1 MPGNDKATALLV
13 LGMHRSGTSLLSG
26 LMAEAGVSLGEHLMP
41 AAPDNPKGF
50 WENQP
55 IVDFNESLLN
65 LFGQTWASWEPLP
78 EHWLEDERLEGYRE
92 TLASILDS
100 EFGNSDT
107 ICIKD
112 PRLCRLLPFWQPL
125 LSERGMRVI
134 GLVVSRPVG
143 KVAASLQARD
153 SMGPAQARALWMRY
167 SLDNLAGAQE
177 LEQLRTSY
185 EALLAAPEEF
195 LSALQKQLG
204 SSLALENMEFA
215 DSSLRHH
222 HLEPAAADTW
232 ATLLHEH
239 LSGRLEKLPEH
250 FPELV
255 APPVSQAAEL
265 EVELAKQS
273 LGDTSLDAEAARST
287 REQALFAQAQEAKQ
301 YAGSL
306 WEELKSG
313 RAYIQAMQEELAE
326 RQDYAQSLE
335 QSLRTNIEERDQYI
349 ESLKQEVSARDSELE
364 RGRAFAES
372 LQQLIQARE
381 SDIKAKDE
389 FIASLQ
395 EHVSRKELQLQ
406 EFAEDIEKREQYTAS
421 LQEHISIKEAEL
433 AESRARVAQLEHQ
446 FRHLIR
452 AGKLLR
458 GKK

>member
-1 MPGNDKATALLV
+1 MPANDKATALLV

-65 LFGQTWASWEPLP
+65 LFGHTWASWEPLP
-78 EHWLEDERLEGYRE
+78 DHWLEDERLEGYRE

-100 EFGNSDT
+100 EFGNSGT

-112 PRLCRLLPFWQPL
+112 PRLCRLLPFWQSL
-125 LSERGMRVI
+125 LSARGMRVI

-143 KVAASLQARD
+143 EVAASLQARD

-185 EALLAAPEEF
+185 DALLAAPEKF
-195 LSALQKQLG
+195 LNALQEQLG
-204 SSLALENMEFA
+204 SSLALETMEFA

-239 LSGRLEKLPEH
+239 LSGRREQLPEH

-255 APPVSQAAEL
+255 APPVSLAAEL
-265 EVELAKQS
+265 ELKLARQS
-273 LGDTSLDAEAARST
+273 LGDAPLDVDAASST

-306 WEELKSG
+306 WEELKTG
-313 RAYIQAMQEELAE
+313 RAYIEALQEELAE
-326 RQDYAQSLE
+326 RQAYAQSLE
-335 QSLRTNIEERDQYI
+335 QSLKSTMEEQDRYI
-349 ESLKQEVSARDSELE
+349 ESLKVEVAARDAELE
-364 RGRAFAES
+364 RRQAHNES
-372 LQQLIQARE
+372 LQQLVEARDV
-381 SDIKAKDE
+381 DIRAKDE
-389 FIASLQ
+389 YVRSLQ
-395 EHVSRKELQLQ
+395 EE
-406 EFAEDIEKREQYTAS
+406 IERRDENTRQQQDYVTS
-421 LQEHISIKEAEL
+421 LQEHIRLKEAEL
-433 AESRARVAQLEHQ
+433 EECRARLAELEHR

-452 AGKLLR
+452 VSKLLT
-458 GKK
+458 GKQ